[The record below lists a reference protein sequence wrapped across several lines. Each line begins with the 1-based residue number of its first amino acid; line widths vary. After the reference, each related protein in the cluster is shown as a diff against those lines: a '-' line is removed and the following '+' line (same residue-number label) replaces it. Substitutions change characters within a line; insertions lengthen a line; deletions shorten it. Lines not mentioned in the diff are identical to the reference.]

1 LPHSR
6 LHIIGRA
13 ISIVIMAITA
23 VVALVVIRQ
32 VDANPRTDDA
42 EVFANF
48 IGMAPLVN
56 GPVMHLYASDNQLV
70 KAGAPLFD
78 IDDRPYAYA
87 LARARSDQIALQG
100 QIGDE
105 GRIIAGKASG
115 VDVAKANV
123 LGADASLAHAEA
135 AVQQAKADVAN
146 SQAAV
151 ERTNAEFEYAS
162 NNLHRIEPLLARQFV
177 TVDQV
182 DQARTLQTSRLQAAN
197 QAKSQLALAE
207 AGLLASQAQLRQA
220 QALVEQSHQQVEEA
234 SHNVTTLR
242 PLEGEL
248 PGKQAAI
255 DTAKYN
261 FDNCHVVAPF
271 DARVTNLTIS
281 EGAYANAGEHIF
293 TLIDTRTWWVIANF
307 RETQL
312 HHIQPGMLADVY
324 VMSHPSVRYKGVVD
338 SVGFGVTPDTD
349 LVGRLT
355 APGLPDVQRTLNWV
369 HLASRFP
376 VRVRIQ
382 DPPSEVFRLGESAVV
397 VIRGNATPGHRE

>member
-1 LPHSR
+1 VTHSR
-6 LHIIGRA
+6 LHIVGRA
-13 ISIVIMAITA
+13 ISIGIMASTA
-23 VVALVVIRQ
+23 IVALLLIRQ

-56 GPVMHLYASDNQLV
+56 GPVMHLYVADNQLV
-70 KAGAPLFD
+70 RAGAPLFD

-87 LARARSDQIALQG
+87 LAHARSDQIALQG

-115 VDVAKANV
+115 VDVAKASV
-123 LGADASLAHAEA
+123 LGADAGLAHAEA

-151 ERTNAEFEYAS
+151 ERSNAELEYAS

-182 DQARTLQTSRLQAAN
+182 DLARTLQTSRLQAAN

-207 AGLLASQAQLRQA
+207 AGLVASQAQLRQA
-220 QALVEQSHQQVEEA
+220 QAFVEQSHQEVEEA

-242 PLEGEL
+242 PLVGQL

-255 DTAKYN
+255 DKAEYD

-281 EGAYANAGEHIF
+281 EGAYANAGERIF

-312 HHIQPGMLADVY
+312 RRIRPGMFADVY
-324 VMSHPSVRYKGVVD
+324 AMSHPSVRYKGVVD

-376 VRVRIQ
+376 VRIRILN
-382 DPPSEVFRLGESAVV
+382 PPSEVFRLGESAVV
-397 VIRGNATPGHRE
+397 VVRGNEPSGHTE

>member
-1 LPHSR
+1 MSR
-6 LHIIGRA
+6 P
-13 ISIVIMAITA
+13 VTA
-23 VVALVVIRQ
+23 SL
-32 VDANPRTDDA
+32 
-42 EVFANF
+42 
-48 IGMAPLVN
+48 
-56 GPVMHLYASDNQLV
+56 
-70 KAGAPLFD
+70 LFD

-87 LARARSDQIALQG
+87 LAHARSDQIALRG

-105 GRIIAGKASG
+105 SRIIAGKASG

-135 AVQQAKADVAN
+135 AVQQARADVAS

-151 ERTNAEFEYAS
+151 ERSNAELEYAS

-182 DQARTLQTSRLQAAN
+182 DQARTLETSRMQEAN

-220 QALVEQSHQQVEEA
+220 QALVDESHQQVEEA
-234 SHNVTTLR
+234 THNVTTLR

-281 EGAYANAGEHIF
+281 EGAYANAGERIF

-312 HHIQPGMLADVY
+312 HHIRPGMLADVY
-324 VMSHPSVRYKGVVD
+324 ALSRPSVRYKGVVD

-376 VRVRIQ
+376 VRIRIQ
-382 DPPSEVFRLGESAVV
+382 DPSSDVFRLGESAVV
-397 VIRGNATPGHRE
+397 IIRSNAPSGHGE

>member
-1 LPHSR
+1 VSYNR
-6 LHIIGRA
+6 LHIVGRA
-13 ISIVIMAITA
+13 ISIAIMASAAI
-23 VVALVVIRQ
+23 VALLVIRQ
-32 VDANPRTDDA
+32 VNANPRTDDA
-42 EVFANF
+42 EVYANF

-56 GPVMHLYASDNQLV
+56 GPVTHLYVTDNQLV
-70 KAGAPLFD
+70 RAGAPLFD

-87 LARARSDQIALQG
+87 LARAQSDQIALQG

-105 GRIIAGKASG
+105 RRIIAAKASG

-123 LGADASLAHAEA
+123 FGADASVARAEA
-135 AVQQAKADVAN
+135 AVQQAKADVAS

-151 ERTNAEFEYAS
+151 ERSNAELEYAS

-177 TVDQV
+177 TVDQA
-182 DQARTLQTSRLQAAN
+182 DQARTLETSRLQEAN
-197 QAKSQLALAE
+197 QAKSRLALAQ
-207 AGLLASQAQLRQA
+207 AGLLASQAQLKQA
-220 QALVEQSHQQVEEA
+220 QAVVEQSHQEVEQA
-234 SHNVTTLR
+234 AHNVTTLQ
-242 PLEGEL
+242 PLEGL
-248 PGKQAAI
+248 LSGKLASI
-255 DTAKYN
+255 NTAKYN
-261 FDNCHVVAPF
+261 FENCHVVAPF

-281 EGAYANAGEHIF
+281 EGAYATAGEHIF

-312 HHIQPGMLADVY
+312 HRIQPDMLAEVY
-324 VMSHPSVRYKGVVD
+324 VMSRPSVRYKGVVD
-338 SVGFGVTPDTD
+338 SVGFGVTPDAD
-349 LVGRLT
+349 LVGRLA

-397 VIRGNATPGHRE
+397 IIRGNSPSGHRE

>member
-1 LPHSR
+1 MPQSR
-6 LHIIGRA
+6 LHITGRA
-13 ISIVIMAITA
+13 ISIGIMASAAI
-23 VVALVVIRQ
+23 VALLVISQ
-32 VDANPRTDDA
+32 VDADPRTDDA

-56 GPVMHLYASDNQLV
+56 GPVMHLYVSDNQLV

-105 GRIIAGKASG
+105 GRIIAAKASG

-123 LGADASLAHAEA
+123 LGANASVAHAEA
-135 AVQQAKADVAN
+135 AVQEAKAEVAN

-151 ERTNAEFEYAS
+151 QRSNAELEYAS

-182 DQARTLQTSRLQAAN
+182 DQARTLETSRLQAAN

-220 QALVEQSHQQVEEA
+220 QALVEQGHQQVEEA
-234 SHNVTTLR
+234 SHNVTTLQ
-242 PLEGEL
+242 PLEGQL

-281 EGAYANAGEHIF
+281 EGAYATAGEHIF

-324 VMSHPSVRYKGVVD
+324 VMSRPSVRYKGVVD

-349 LVGRLT
+349 LVGRLSG
-355 APGLPDVQRTLNWV
+355 PGLPDVQRTLNWV

-397 VIRGNATPGHRE
+397 IIRGKAPLGHVE

>member
-1 LPHSR
+1 VPHSR

-13 ISIVIMAITA
+13 ISIAIMASTA
-23 VVALVVIRQ
+23 IVSLLVIRE
-32 VDANPRTDDA
+32 VNANPRTDDA

-48 IGMAPLVN
+48 IGMAPLVS
-56 GPVMHLYASDNQLV
+56 GPVTRLYVSDNQLV
-70 KAGAPLFD
+70 NAGAPLFD

-100 QIGDE
+100 EIGDE
-105 GRIIAGKASG
+105 RRIIAGKASG
-115 VDVAKANV
+115 VDVAKSNV
-123 LGADASLAHAEA
+123 LGADAGLAHAEA

-151 ERTNAEFEYAS
+151 ERSTAELEYAS

-197 QAKSQLALAE
+197 QARSQLALAE
-207 AGLLASQAQLRQA
+207 AGLVASQAQLKQA
-220 QALVEQSHQQVEEA
+220 QALVEQSHQQVEQA
-234 SHNVTTLR
+234 SHNVTTLQ
-242 PLEGEL
+242 PLEGQVS
-248 PGKQAAI
+248 GKQAAT
-255 DTAKYN
+255 DTANYN
-261 FDNCHVVAPF
+261 FDNCHIVAPF

-312 HHIQPGMLADVY
+312 HRIQPGMLADVY
-324 VMSHPSVRYKGVVD
+324 VMSRPSVRYKGVVD

-349 LVGRLT
+349 LVGRLA

-382 DPPSEVFRLGESAVV
+382 NPPSEVFRLGESAVV
-397 VIRGNATPGHRE
+397 IIRGNPSPEHRE